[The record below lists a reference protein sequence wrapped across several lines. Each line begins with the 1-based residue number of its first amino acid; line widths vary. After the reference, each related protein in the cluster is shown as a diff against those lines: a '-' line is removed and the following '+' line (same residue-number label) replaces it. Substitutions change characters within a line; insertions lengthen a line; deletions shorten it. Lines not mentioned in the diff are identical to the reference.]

1 MMEIRKRMR
10 ELVDELNKHIYNY
23 YVLNTPTISD
33 FEYDKLYDELLMLEK
48 EEDFI
53 FEDSPTVRVNG
64 EVQEGFKKVEHVKQL
79 QSLDKIN
86 NYEALEAWLDSIK
99 EKHSNATFSVE
110 YKFDGL
116 TICCEYNEGRF
127 VSASTRGNGFVGE
140 DVTKQV
146 LTIKSLPLKIDYKGH
161 LYVRGEGMMR
171 LSDLKKYNETYED
184 ELKNARNAVS
194 GAIRNLDPKETA
206 KRNLHIYF
214 YDIIS
219 IEEGVVSSQS
229 EAMDFLARNGFLTF
243 GNKYLKTSE
252 EVVSLVKQYGE
263 ERAKLDILTDGAVIK
278 VNEYSLHD
286 ELGMTSKFPKWA
298 IAYKFPPEEVSS
310 LLKDVVW
317 QVGRTGKITPI
328 AIVDKVNLAGATIER
343 ATLNNYGDILRK
355 KVKIGARVF
364 IRRSNEVIPEI
375 LSIAEDLPN
384 SKEIEKLDKCPCCNS
399 TLVEDGANLFC
410 KNDSCPA
417 QIKGKLIH
425 FASKDGVDIVG
436 LSDKIID
443 AFYEKLNVRTYADL
457 YHLTKEQLLSL
468 DSFKDK
474 KSDAILRSIEKSKN
488 VKLNNLI
495 SALNIA
501 NIGKVTA
508 KELANEFGSLENL
521 MAASLEKLSSMYDIG
536 DVMAKGIYDY
546 FKDEKN
552 IFEINRLLEVL
563 TIEQNQIQTISGSY
577 FENKKCVLTGSLE
590 SMTRSQASEEIEKRK
605 GKCLSSVS
613 KSCDLVIAGEGA
625 GSKLDKA
632 RELKIEVITE
642 EQFIELLKKS

>member
-1 MMEIRKRMR
+1 MEKRERMR
-10 ELVDELNKHIYNY
+10 QLVDELNKHIHNY
-23 YVLNTPTISD
+23 YVLNSPTISD
-33 FEYDKLYDELLMLEK
+33 FEYDRLYDELLVLEK
-48 EEDFI
+48 EENFI
-53 FEDSPTVRVNG
+53 FDDSPTIRVNG

-86 NYEALEAWLDSIK
+86 NYESLSSWLSEIK
-99 EKHSNATFSVE
+99 SGYPSATFSVE

-116 TICCEYNEGRF
+116 TICCEYNNGKF

-140 DVTKQV
+140 DVTNQV

-161 LYVRGEGMMR
+161 LYIRGEGMMK
-171 LSDLKKYNETYED
+171 LSDLKKYNEKYDD

-214 YDIIS
+214 YDIVS
-219 IEEGVVSSQS
+219 IEDNIISSQS
-229 EAMDFLARNGFLTF
+229 QAMEFLQNNGFLTY
-243 GNKYLKTSE
+243 GNQYLQKAE
-252 EVVSLVKQYGE
+252 DVVNLVKEYGE
-263 ERAKLDILTDGAVIK
+263 KRSSLDILTDGAVIK
-278 VNEYSLHD
+278 VNEFSLHD

-384 SKEIEKLDKCPCCNS
+384 SREILKPQVCPCCQS
-399 TLVEDGANLFC
+399 KLVEDGANIFC
-410 KNDSCPA
+410 RNVECPE
-417 QIKGKLIH
+417 IVKGKLIH

-443 AFYEKLNVRTYADL
+443 AFYKKLNVRTYADL
-457 YHLTKEQLLSL
+457 YYLTKEQLLSL
-468 DSFKDK
+468 DSFKEK
-474 KSDAILRSIEKSKN
+474 KSQAILNAIEKSKN

-495 SALNIA
+495 SALNIL

-521 MAASLEKLSSMYDIG
+521 MSASYEHLASMYDIG
-536 DVMAKGIYDY
+536 DVMARGIFDY
-546 FKDEKN
+546 FKDENNLK
-552 IFEINRLLEVL
+552 EINRLLEVL
-563 TIEQNQIQTISGSY
+563 NIEKKESEVILGSY

-613 KSCDLVIAGEGA
+613 SSCDLVIAGESA

-632 RELKIEVITE
+632 KKLNIEIINE
-642 EQFIELLKKS
+642 KQFIELLNKN